1 MATVALADEIVFSQT
16 LLKQNSVLGVDVTI
30 SRYVLRNSTI
40 TGRDFITRL
49 LLKDV
54 CIYTNL
60 PPLLHNIHL
69 NILLMFALYVLTFIM
84 VALCNRA
91 DRYIFALLF
100 LSVYL
105 SFFFSSPNL
114 IGRTLDVYHTL
125 THDVALVRI

>member
-40 TGRDFITRL
+40 KGRDFITRL

-84 VALCNRA
+84 VA
-91 DRYIFALLF
+91 YVIGQTVIFLPCYFF
-100 LSVYL
+100 LSIYL
-105 SFFFSSPNL
+105 SFFPRLISS
-114 IGRTLDVYHTL
+114 
-125 THDVALVRI
+125 AVRWMSTIL